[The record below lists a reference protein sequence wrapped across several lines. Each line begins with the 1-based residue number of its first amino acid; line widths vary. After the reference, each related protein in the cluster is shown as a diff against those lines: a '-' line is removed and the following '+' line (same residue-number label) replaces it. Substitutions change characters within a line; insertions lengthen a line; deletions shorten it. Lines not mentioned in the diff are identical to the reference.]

1 MCDSCIHVQIS
12 GEASQSTSQTATEED
27 TAVDDVVSDSEQQQ
41 EQQQSHAQHQSGQP
55 TTLKTSSTQHQS
67 GQPTTLKTY
76 STQHQSGQPTTVK
89 TSSTQQKPSTSRGPV
104 TNRMKGDDE
113 EAIAA
118 IGQYFTSKGSKP
130 SAAVPAVTVDDDV
143 AFGTVIG
150 LKLNK
155 IKTSWIK
162 RTVKKQLMEAVFNG
176 QEQDEQQQ
184 VLQVIVSAE
193 STQPQTQL
201 QVSTS
206 AISPSD
212 ARQQCL
218 KLLWNVACH
227 GGYFMDSWKQET
239 FCRLVYSYNSPRLHV
254 CL

>member
-1 MCDSCIHVQIS
+1 MCESCIHVQIS

-27 TAVDDVVSDSEQQQ
+27 TAADDVVSDSEQQQ
-41 EQQQSHAQHQSGQP
+41 EQQQSHA
-55 TTLKTSSTQHQS
+55 
-67 GQPTTLKTY
+67 
-76 STQHQSGQPTTVK
+76 QHQSGQPTTVK

-130 SAAVPAVTVDDDV
+130 SAAVPAVTADDDV

-150 LKLNK
+150 LELNK
-155 IKTSWIK
+155 IETSWIK

-218 KLLWNVACH
+218 KCFTDV
-227 GGYFMDSWKQET
+227 SRKIT
-239 FCRLVYSYNSPRLHV
+239 FPERRFPDKMFP
-254 CL
+254 